1 MKKHPLPDSTAE
13 FDKMLTV
20 SPNPHIRS
28 RETTPSLMLCVII
41 ALLPAAVWGVYQ
53 FGLRALMIMIVSIVS
68 CVGAE
73 ALSAL
78 VLKLKFSINDLSA
91 VVTGLLLAL
100 NLPVSVPLWMPAVGG
115 VFAIVIVK
123 QLFGGIGKNFLN
135 PALCARVFLFS
146 WAGEMTYFTTPKT
159 ALPLFS
165 SDIDA
170 VSTATPLASLNAGAL
185 PGIPII
191 DLFIGKQPG
200 CIGEVSALLLL
211 AGGLFLIIRKVI
223 SVRIPLAFIG
233 TVFALTYF
241 FPLGDQDVHYAVAS
255 VFSGALFLGAFF
267 MATDYTTS
275 PCTPIGQIIYGVGC
289 GALTVLIR
297 YFGGYPE
304 GVSFAILIMNLFVW
318 FIDKYTKPTPFG
330 HVKPEKPKKPKKAKG
345 GEAE

>member
-1 MKKHPLPDSTAE
+1 MKNKEKTVSANDFA
-13 FDKMLTV
+13 DMLTV

-28 RETTPSLMLCVII
+28 SETTSSLMLCVII
-41 ALLPAAVWGVYQ
+41 ALMPATVWGVYQ
-53 FGLRALMIMIVSIVS
+53 FGLRALMVILVSIVS
-68 CVGAE
+68 CVASE

-78 VLKLKFSINDLSA
+78 IFRTKLSITDLSA
-91 VVTGLLLAL
+91 VVTGLLLGL

-115 VFAIVIVK
+115 AFAIILVK

-146 WAGEMTYFTTPKT
+146 WASEMTFFTEPKT
-159 ALPLFS
+159 QLPLFS
-165 SDIDA
+165 STIDA
-170 VSTATPLASLNAGAL
+170 VSTATPLASLNEGYL
-185 PGIPII
+185 PGTPII
-191 DLFIGKQPG
+191 DLFLGNQAG

-211 AGGLFLIIRKVI
+211 AGGLFLMIRKVI
-223 SVRIPLAFIG
+223 SFRIPLAFIG

-241 FPLGDQDVHYAVAS
+241 FPLGDQDVHFAVAS
-255 VFSGALFLGAFF
+255 IFSGALFLGAFF

-275 PCTPIGQIIYGVGC
+275 PCTPVGQLIYGVGC

-318 FIDKYTKPTPFG
+318 FIDKYTKPKPFG
-330 HVKPEKPKKPKKAKG
+330 YVKPVKEKKTEG
-345 GEAE
+345 GKSR

>member
-1 MKKHPLPDSTAE
+1 MKKHEINRSAND

-20 SPNPHIRS
+20 SPNPHIKS
-28 RETTPSLMLCVII
+28 SETTTSLMLCVIV
-41 ALLPAAVWGVYQ
+41 ALLPATVWGVYQ
-53 FGLRALMIMIVSIVS
+53 FGLRALMIILVSIVS
-68 CVGAE
+68 CVASE
-73 ALSAL
+73 ALSSL
-78 VLKLKFSINDLSA
+78 IFKLKFSITDLSA
-91 VVTGLLLAL
+91 VVTGLLLGL

-146 WAGEMTYFTTPKT
+146 WAHEMTFFTAPKT

-170 VSTATPLASLNAGAL
+170 VSAATPLASLNEGAL
-185 PGIPII
+185 PSTPIF
-191 DLFIGKQPG
+191 DLFIGRQPG
-200 CIGEVSALLLL
+200 CIGEVSAMLLL

-241 FPLGDQDVHYAVAS
+241 FPLGDQDVHFAIAS

-318 FIDKYTKPTPFG
+318 FIDKFTKPKPFG
-330 HVKPEKPKKPKKAKG
+330 YVKPEKPKKAEG
-345 GEAE
+345 GEAK

>member
-1 MKKHPLPDSTAE
+1 MKKSETTRPASE
-13 FDKMLTV
+13 FGKMLTV

-28 RETTPSLMLCVII
+28 DESTSSLMLCVII
-41 ALLPAAVWGVYQ
+41 ALLPATVWGVYQ
-53 FGLRALMIMIVSIVS
+53 FGLRALTVILVSIVS
-68 CVGAE
+68 CVTAE
-73 ALSAL
+73 ILSAL
-78 VLKLKFSINDLSA
+78 ILKLRISVSDLSA
-91 VVTGLLLAL
+91 VVTGLLLGL

-146 WAGEMTYFTTPKT
+146 WASEMTFFTAPKT
-159 ALPLFS
+159 ELPVFS
-165 SDIDA
+165 SKIDA
-170 VSTATPLASLNAGAL
+170 VSAATPLASLNEGML
-185 PGIPII
+185 PNVQIA
-191 DLFIGKQPG
+191 DLFIGKQAG
-200 CIGEVSALLLL
+200 CIGEISAMLLL
-211 AGGLFLIIRKVI
+211 AGGIFLMVRKVI
-223 SVRIPLAFIG
+223 SFRIPVAFIG

-241 FPLGDQDVHYAVAS
+241 FPKGDQDIHFAIAS

-275 PCTPIGQIIYGVGC
+275 PCTSVGQIIYGVGC

-318 FIDKYTKPTPFG
+318 FIDKYTRPKPFG
-330 HVKPEKPKKPKKAKG
+330 HVKPKKEKKAEG
-345 GEAE
+345 GKT

>member
-1 MKKHPLPDSTAE
+1 MKKTETDRSANG
-13 FDKMLTV
+13 FGKMLTV
-20 SPNPHIRS
+20 SPNPHIKS
-28 RETTPSLMLCVII
+28 EEKTSSLMLCVIT

-53 FGLRALMIMIVSIVS
+53 FGLRALIVILVSIAS
-68 CVGAE
+68 CVGSE

-78 VLKLKFSINDLSA
+78 IFKNKLSITDLSA
-91 VVTGLLLAL
+91 VVTGLLLGL
-100 NLPVSVPLWMPAVGG
+100 NLPVGVPLWMPAIGG
-115 VFAIVIVK
+115 VFAIVLVK

-146 WAGEMTYFTTPKT
+146 WASEMTFFTEPKT
-159 ALPLFS
+159 ELPLFS
-165 SDIDA
+165 SQLDA
-170 VSTATPLASLNAGAL
+170 VSTATPLASLNEGLL
-185 PGIPII
+185 PSTPII
-191 DLFIGKQPG
+191 DLFIGKQAG
-200 CIGEVSALLLL
+200 CIGEVSAMLLL

-241 FPLGDQDVHYAVAS
+241 FPLGDQDVHYAIAS

-275 PCTPIGQIIYGVGC
+275 PCTPVGQVIYGVGC

-318 FIDKYTKPTPFG
+318 FIDKYTRPKPFG
-330 HVKPEKPKKPKKAKG
+330 YVKPVKEKKTEG
-345 GEAE
+345 GKTQ